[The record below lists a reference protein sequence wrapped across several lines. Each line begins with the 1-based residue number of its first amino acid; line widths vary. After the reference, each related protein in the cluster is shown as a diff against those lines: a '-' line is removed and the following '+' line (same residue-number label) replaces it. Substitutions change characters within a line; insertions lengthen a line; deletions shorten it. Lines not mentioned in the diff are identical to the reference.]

1 MALQRREFLV
11 HAGALAMVPALVRWL
26 LASAAAASPKLAE
39 KLAVDEPQVGVPLS
53 FRIKEWGRLAPD
65 GCVIGSS
72 NAEATEVVYIGIN
85 SSWRSS
91 WR

>member
-1 MALQRREFLV
+1 MALKRREFLV
-11 HAGALAMVPALVRWL
+11 YAGALAMVPALVRWVL
-26 LASAAAASPKLAE
+26 PSVAAASPKLAE
-39 KLAVDEPQVGVPLS
+39 KLAVDEPEVGVPLS
-53 FRIKEWGRLAPD
+53 FRIKEWGHFAPAD
-65 GCVIGSS
+65 CVVDSS